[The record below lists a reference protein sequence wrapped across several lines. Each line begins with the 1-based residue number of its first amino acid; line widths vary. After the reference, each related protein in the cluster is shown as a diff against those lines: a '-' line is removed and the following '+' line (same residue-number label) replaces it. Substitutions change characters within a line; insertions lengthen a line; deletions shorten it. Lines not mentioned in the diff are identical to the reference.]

1 MGWRGFDII
10 KYVITL
16 FLFILGLVVGS
27 FLNVLGLRWNSG
39 LSIGGRSF
47 CVVCRKKLHWWELIP
62 VMSFVGLRGRCS
74 ECKTK
79 ISWQYPLVE
88 LWTGLI
94 FVSIY
99 LALPLLPIFCFLLLA
114 SLFCIYVVITIYDLR
129 HKIIPD
135 ALSYSAV
142 ILAIIYRIYTSYFL
156 LPTSPSALLD
166 WLAGPILFIFF
177 ASFWFFSRGRVM
189 GLGDAKL
196 ALSGGILLGFS
207 QSLSAITLAFWI
219 GAAVSVLI
227 MLFFRLFKGEKR
239 LTMKSEIPF
248 APFIILGVWISLI
261 YHLDIFHVFA
271 FI

>member
-1 MGWRGFDII
+1 M
-10 KYVITL
+10 ITL
-16 FLFILGLVVGS
+16 FLFIFGLIIGS

-47 CVVCRKKLHWWELIP
+47 CVVCKKKLRWWELVP

-94 FVSIY
+94 FVSLFFVFGFTVY
-99 LALPLLPIFCFLLLA
+99 YLLPTII
-114 SLFCIYVVITIYDLR
+114 FCIYVVITIYDLR

-142 ILAIIYRIYTSYFL
+142 VLAIIYRLSLGNFN
-156 LPTSPSALLD
+156 LLD
-166 WLAGPILFIFF
+166 WLAGPILFLFF
-177 ASFWFFSRGRVM
+177 ASFWFFSRGRAM

-196 ALSGGILLGFS
+196 ALSGGLLLGFS
-207 QSLSAITLAFWI
+207 QSLSATTLAFWI
-219 GAAVSVLI
+219 GAAVSLLL
-227 MLFFRLFKGEKR
+227 MLFFRLFNEKER

-261 YHLDIFHVFA
+261 YHLDLFHVFA

>member
-1 MGWRGFDII
+1 M
-10 KYVITL
+10 ITP
-16 FLFILGLVVGS
+16 FLFILGLIVGS

-47 CVVCRKKLHWWELIP
+47 CVVCKKKLHWWELVP

-94 FVSIY
+94 FISV
-99 LALPLLPIFCFLLLA
+99 PIFTIPI
-114 SLFCIYVVITIYDLR
+114 FCIYVVITIYDLR

-135 ALSYSAV
+135 ALSYSAI
-142 ILAIIYRIYTSYFL
+142 ILAIVYRLFIVHS
-156 LPTSPSALLD
+156 SLLD
-166 WLAGPILFIFF
+166 WFAGPILFLFF

-207 QSLSAITLAFWI
+207 QALSAITLAFWI
-219 GAAVSVLI
+219 GAVVSLLL

-261 YHLDIFHVFA
+261 YHLDFFHVFD